1 MTMFNGL
8 REVSR
13 VVEEQFWGIESNTST
28 EQDENE

>member
-13 VVEEQFWGIESNTST
+13 VVEEQFWSIESNTST